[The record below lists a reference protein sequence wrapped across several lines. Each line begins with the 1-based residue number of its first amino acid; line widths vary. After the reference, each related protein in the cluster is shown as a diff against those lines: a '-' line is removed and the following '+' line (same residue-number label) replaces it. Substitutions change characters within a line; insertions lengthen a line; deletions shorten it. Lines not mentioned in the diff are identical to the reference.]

1 MQTAR
6 YRAVPSKIDRRRS
19 IEGEID
25 HRRSIEEEKGKKK
38 EEKKKKEEEKK
49 DRVVTARAHG
59 RFFSHERRQNISPRE
74 EKDRG
79 DLRRFCHLLGHGR
92 RRTQGEGFAFAGRGE
107 REEGSALGRYLGRDR
122 YKKGTEGPVAQCP
135 WGRQPIGPRLYRAPQ
150 PSDERIRFLGRTY
163 ERRVACAERGAFA
176 TVVLL
181 YCRQRGGECGIHVLV
196 TSCVSLVP
204 RFHWSKS
211 LPRCFM
217 WSIHILESRTCSHPL
232 RQQAPVTCLAQ
243 PREHNF

>member
-79 DLRRFCHLLGHGR
+79 D
-92 RRTQGEGFAFAGRGE
+92 
-107 REEGSALGRYLGRDR
+107 D
-122 YKKGTEGPVAQCP
+122 TEGEEHKAKVLRLRAEGRERRGQRSVVISGGTDIRRERKGPWPSARGVANP
-135 WGRQPIGPRLYRAPQ
+135 LGPAYTEPPQ